1 MARIIPIRVDRLLS
15 NRLPNQPSAFEMKTI
30 TDDTNNA
37 IYLSC
42 AQHLREKE
50 KGENWSRIGMHVCG
64 EVHVTSKK
72 C

>member
-37 IYLSC
+37 IYLSIYINVRLLSMLTF
-42 AQHLREKE
+42 AFYEKE
-50 KGENWSRIGMHVCG
+50 K
-64 EVHVTSKK
+64 KF
-72 C
+72 